1 MSKSQSPSPP
11 PTVERDPLD
20 TPTNTAERRA
30 LWRVRT
36 GLKAGFRTGQGPY
49 FTGSV
54 TVSDD
59 G

>member
-1 MSKSQSPSPP
+1 MMKSQSPSPP
-11 PTVERDPLD
+11 LTVARDPLD

-30 LWRVRT
+30 PWRVST
-36 GLKAGFRTGQGPY
+36 GLKAGLRTGQGPY
-49 FTGSV
+49 YTGSV